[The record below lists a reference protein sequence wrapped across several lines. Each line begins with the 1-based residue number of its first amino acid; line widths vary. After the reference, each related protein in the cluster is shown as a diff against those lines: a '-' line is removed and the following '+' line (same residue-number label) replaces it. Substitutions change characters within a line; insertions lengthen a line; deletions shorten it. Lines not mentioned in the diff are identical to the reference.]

1 MSGSPIT
8 VAKGEDRRV
17 LCDAQSRRAIAA
29 YLYTAAGQGES
40 TTDLAWDGHLQAFE
54 YGEELGQSSRFADG
68 PQMLSVDIDVER
80 LAQERRRVGTFLRWG
95 LVPAFAQG
103 VPGTYATHNAR
114 IETVRSAPAF
124 RTAWQRGQR
133 CLVIAQ
139 GFYEWQVVEG
149 GKQPWYIACADQ
161 PTFAFAGLWDQSR
174 AADGEPLLSCT
185 VLTLPASPLMAG
197 IHNTKQR
204 EPAILRREDHE
215 AWLTGTA
222 DAAWACLRSYPDE
235 LRSAWPVSRRVNV
248 ASNDD
253 LALIDPLALPA
264 D

>member
-1 MSGSPIT
+1 MCGRYVSQVNAAIE
-8 VAKGEDRRV
+8 AEFRV
-17 LCDAQSRRAIAA
+17 IRSWSRQLHSFNIAPTAQVPAVVHH
-29 YLYTAAGQGES
+29 QG
-40 TTDLAWDGHLQAFE
+40 
-54 YGEELGQSSRFADG
+54 
-68 PQMLSVDIDVER
+68 
-80 LAQERRRVGTFLRWG
+80 RRVGTFLRWG

-114 IETVRSAPAF
+114 IETVRTAPAF

-149 GKQPWYIACADQ
+149 DKQPWYIACADQ

-222 DAAWACLRSYPDE
+222 DEAWAGLRSYPDE

-253 LALIDPLALPA
+253 LALIDPLAQPA
-264 D
+264 G

>member
-1 MSGSPIT
+1 MCGRYVSQVNSAIE
-8 VAKGEDRRV
+8 AEFRV
-17 LCDAQSRRAIAA
+17 IRSWSRQLHSFNIAPTAQVPAVVHH
-29 YLYTAAGQGES
+29 QG
-40 TTDLAWDGHLQAFE
+40 
-54 YGEELGQSSRFADG
+54 
-68 PQMLSVDIDVER
+68 
-80 LAQERRRVGTFLRWG
+80 RRVGTFLRWG

-114 IETVRSAPAF
+114 IETVRTAPAF

-222 DAAWACLRSYPDE
+222 DEAWACLRSYPDE

-253 LALIDPLALPA
+253 LALIDPLAQPA
-264 D
+264 G